1 MPSLEK
7 LLHRFSQSVDHM
19 ALVCQWMTVVALAT
33 IAGLLWGIAHYTF
46 PLSVPVL
53 RLSPSQFAI
62 AQEHLAKIPQN
73 SPLVIYRKGEKLTF
87 VLQDVT
93 VYQNDKMMLT
103 VMPLFTNIPEK
114 STAPSRYVSYRLE
127 VGKYKLFDIVFS
139 KKETHF

>member
-7 LLHRFSQSVDHM
+7 VVQRFLRSVDHM
-19 ALVCQWMTVVALAT
+19 AFVCQWMTVVALAA
-33 IAGLLWGIAHYTF
+33 IAGLLWGIGHYMF

-62 AQEHLAKIPQN
+62 AQEHLAKIPQH
-73 SPLVIYRKGEKLTF
+73 SPLTIYRKGERLTF
-87 VLQDVT
+87 ILQDVT

-103 VMPLFTNIPEK
+103 VMPLLTNAPEQN
-114 STAPSRYVSYRLE
+114 TDTTRYVSYRLE
-127 VGKYKLFDIVFS
+127 VGKYRLFDIVFS